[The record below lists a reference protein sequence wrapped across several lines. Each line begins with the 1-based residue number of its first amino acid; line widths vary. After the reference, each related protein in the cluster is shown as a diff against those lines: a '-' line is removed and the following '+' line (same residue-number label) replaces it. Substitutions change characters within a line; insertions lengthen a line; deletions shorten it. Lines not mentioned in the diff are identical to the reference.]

1 MANEVKPIPETGFN
15 LSSMNGILNTI
26 LSAFSVPEQPVTP
39 LPPPLIMFGAK
50 LRPGLSAQSIAA
62 EIISKQSESGRVVG
76 DVFADGPN
84 VEEAMEVIRVQ
95 EIVKALLNEAKIE
108 VVIPPG
114 VQVLTVG
121 PGNLGGAV
129 ISQGA
134 TTSMG
139 IGDGVIR

>member
-1 MANEVKPIPETGFN
+1 MADVKPIPSSGFN
-15 LSSMNGILNTI
+15 LLSINGVINTI
-26 LSAFSVPEQPVTP
+26 NAAFSIPDTPVAP

-62 EIISKQSESGRVVG
+62 NIISKQSESGRVVG

-95 EIVKALLNEAKIE
+95 EIVNALLNEAKVE

-114 VQVLTVG
+114 VSVLTVG
-121 PGNLGGAV
+121 VGNLGAPV
-129 ISQGA
+129 ISQGS

>member
-1 MANEVKPIPETGFN
+1 MATDNKPIPNSGFN
-15 LSSMNGILNTI
+15 TNSINGVLNVI
-26 LSAFSVPEQPVTP
+26 LSAFSAPEPPLTP
-39 LPPPLIMFGAK
+39 LPPPLILFGAK

-62 EIISKQSESGRVVG
+62 EIISKQANAGRVVG

-95 EIVKALLNEAKIE
+95 EIINALLNEAKIE
-108 VVIPPG
+108 VVIPSG
-114 VQVLTVG
+114 VQVTTVG
-121 PGNLGGAV
+121 LGNAGLPV

-134 TTSMG
+134 TTTIG